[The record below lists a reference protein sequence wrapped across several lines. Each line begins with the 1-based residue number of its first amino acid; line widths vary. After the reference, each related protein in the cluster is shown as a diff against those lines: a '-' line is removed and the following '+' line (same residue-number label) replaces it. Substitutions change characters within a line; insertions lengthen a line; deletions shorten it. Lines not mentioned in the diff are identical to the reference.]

1 MLLRQPP
8 SHQHDVSVRHGRH
21 RRAGAIRQEALSK
34 LVEYAVAHGV
44 KYCVIEDLS
53 KPSKIRGKIRKWSVR
68 EYQQQMKMLVKKVG
82 GILIKVNPA
91 YTSID
96 AIGIALSRRIDIH
109 SASAYLIAL
118 RGMERHKLI
127 QKATV

>member
-1 MLLRQPP
+1 M
-8 SHQHDVSVRHGRH
+8 
-21 RRAGAIRQEALSK
+21 
-34 LVEYAVAHGV
+34 
-44 KYCVIEDLS
+44 S